1 MNRLQKFVTNHN
13 KRIVGSLL
21 AAGSIAE
28 LFGFF
33 APETVFIQDYKNLL
47 TFKEMEEPYPLSP
60 KIIQAK
66 NEAFQDLIS
75 KGRLTQSQ
83 LEKIDIV
90 INADYSD
97 PFHKGNLHS
106 KYGSFIGV
114 PIAFVYNSPED
125 VPMDNYRIGQT
136 ITIEDGTLEGATLKK
151 SIILGKNAVKYALLR
166 ECLLTDTY
174 DMQVKQ
180 GLMTLFV
187 GGSSMILYTGATR
200 VKRPVEMLLRAVPVV
215 AVYGLL
221 ILQVWCRY
229 KRQKDFLVDQEIP
242 AFGEDYVKGAE
253 EFYSQAVRRNKA
265 LYYIMK
271 DLTKDNFTPQGNEK
285 VNIFWNDRIRVSDK
299 KDFYRHKL
307 EELNKENSQE
317 SC

>member
-1 MNRLQKFVTNHN
+1 MKLNYLVDLQ
-13 KRIVGSLL
+13 
-21 AAGSIAE
+21 
-28 LFGFF
+28 
-33 APETVFIQDYKNLL
+33 NLGNDVNFQIL
-47 TFKEMEEPYPLSP
+47 
-60 KIIQAK
+60 Q
-66 NEAFQDLIS
+66 AFQDLIN
-75 KGRLTQSQ
+75 KGRLTKSQ
-83 LEKIDIV
+83 LEKIDII

-200 VKRPVEMLLRAVPVV
+200 VKRPVEMLLRAIPVV

-242 AFGEDYVKGAE
+242 AFGEDYVKGGE

-299 KDFYRHKL
+299 KDFYRCKL
-307 EELNKENSQE
+307 EELNSESSQE